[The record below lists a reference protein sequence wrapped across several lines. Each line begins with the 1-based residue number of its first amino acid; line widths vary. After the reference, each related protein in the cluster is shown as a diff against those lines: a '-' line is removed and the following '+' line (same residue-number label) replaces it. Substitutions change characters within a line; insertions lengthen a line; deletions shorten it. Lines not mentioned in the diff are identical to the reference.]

1 MTANL
6 NSLLLPII
14 ILVPYLSI
22 LPILFLDRKHSYSIS
37 IVASAISLALV
48 ALVVY
53 LSHAGATLAFSLPYI
68 SYFNINLNFEITS
81 INLIL
86 LVMTSIVFFASS
98 LVGSYFIKDNHKKY
112 NLIFA
117 VTEGSSLALFL
128 SGNLFLFYVF
138 WELAEISVFF
148 MIFMFGGEGRRKAAI
163 KFIVYSLVSSLMLLI
178 AIILLYLHV
187 TPHTFDIFSIIKY
200 APTIPVT
207 YQLIIMAM
215 LVISFL
221 IKMPVFP
228 LHNWLPE
235 AHTEAP
241 TTGSMI
247 LAGVLLKFGGYGLIL
262 MFMILPVALHYTK
275 YLAILFGF
283 SAIYAGIAAL
293 RQKNLKRAIAYTSIT
308 DMGIVGIGAAAYSI
322 LGNNGA
328 LYAMLSHGIVISLL
342 FLIAG
347 TIAELYGTLQIDRI
361 KGVMKNFPGITYLFI
376 FGAIALVGIPLTTGF
391 IGDLLIFL
399 ASVNSFGILGI
410 IPLLGVLLIGFLL
423 FWLFERVFTSSPET
437 NIGYHIDK
445 IVIAGAIILAV
456 SSVFLGLFPYL
467 LI

>member
-1 MTANL
+1 MQ
-6 NSLLLPII
+6 SFILPLI

-22 LPILFLDRKHSYSIS
+22 LPILFFDRKHSYNIS
-37 IVASAISLALV
+37 IIASAVSLALT

-53 LSHAGATLAFSLPYI
+53 ISHMGASLAFSAPYI
-68 SYFNINLNFEITS
+68 GYFNINFNFEITS

-86 LVMTSIVFFASS
+86 LVMTSVVFFASS

-112 NLIFA
+112 NIIFA

-148 MIFMFGGEGRRKAAI
+148 IIFMFGGLERRKASV
-163 KFIVYSLVSSLMLLI
+163 KFILYSLASSLMLLI

-200 APTIPVT
+200 SYTIPVG

-215 LVISFL
+215 LVFSFV

-262 MFMILPVALHYTK
+262 MFMMLPVSIHYTK

-283 SAIYAGIAAL
+283 SAVYAAATAL
-293 RQKNLKRAIAYTSIT
+293 RQKNLKKAIAYTSIT
-308 DMGIVGIGAAAYSI
+308 DMGIVGVGAAAYSI

-342 FLIAG
+342 FLVAG
-347 TIAELYGTLQIDRI
+347 IIAELYGTLEIDKI
-361 KGVMKNFPGITYLFI
+361 KGVMKNFSGLTYLFL

-391 IGDLLIFL
+391 IGDLLVFL
-399 ASVNSFGILGI
+399 ASVQSFGIIGI
-410 IPLLGVLLIGFLL
+410 VPLLGVFLIGILL
-423 FWLFERVFTSSPET
+423 FWLFERVFVSKPET
-437 NIGYHIDK
+437 NTGYHVSR
-445 IVIAGAIILAV
+445 IVMAGAIVLAV
-456 SSVFLGLFPYL
+456 SSVLLGIFPYL